1 LNMLTRSRTG
11 AGAGSS
17 LLGMVRRSKEFSLP
31 GDWYDPDLPAGVDAV
46 YVRLICKVPSLA
58 MISVTFLL
66 NEDAGDLSSLLR
78 ADRRPDRGLMVE
90 VRGRCGTLRSRIPW
104 SRPKDVNAYYSI
116 GTVDAAKASACEG
129 HMQTIGMDCHNW
141 LIKHFQGRFSQLG
154 ATRRPIARVM
164 LTDRMVPFRSRQ
176 LDWRPAVLGTTREVW
191 RSSDEEGWALN
202 TTSNYETH
210 QNIMTFAA
218 RRSDV
223 AAEHVQPGTEQS
235 NWSIMQRFDDEH
247 LALVYTYSLVPL
259 LSLYGEHVSRLRDT
273 AGRKRLFR
281 RPVREARAL
290 DDYLLRDGLDA
301 LAVAHDVRALTDDV
315 KRFQWNL
322 AQYVED

>member
-1 LNMLTRSRTG
+1 
-11 AGAGSS
+11 
-17 LLGMVRRSKEFSLP
+17 
-31 GDWYDPDLPAGVDAV
+31 
-46 YVRLICKVPSLA
+46 
-58 MISVTFLL
+58 
-66 NEDAGDLSSLLR
+66 
-78 ADRRPDRGLMVE
+78 
-90 VRGRCGTLRSRIPW
+90 
-104 SRPKDVNAYYSI
+104 
-116 GTVDAAKASACEG
+116 
-129 HMQTIGMDCHNW
+129 
-141 LIKHFQGRFSQLG
+141 
-154 ATRRPIARVM
+154 VM

-322 AQYVED
+322 AQYVEDMEDYPARVKEARTATEFLPAFRESLYDLADRLPADAEAMTANIRASADLRQAISNTRLQRGAVLLAVVAIAIAVVGVWVAMHPQH